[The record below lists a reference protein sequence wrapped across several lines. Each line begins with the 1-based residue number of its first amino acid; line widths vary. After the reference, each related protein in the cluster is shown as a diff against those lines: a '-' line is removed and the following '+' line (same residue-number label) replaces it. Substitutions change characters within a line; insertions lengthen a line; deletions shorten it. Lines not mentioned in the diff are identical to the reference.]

1 MKYCLLE
8 LPYLQQLQIIKNLL
22 AKARW
27 LRSVPKA
34 VKKKL
39 GWSTIFYELK
49 GVVKAKIAQNNSQV
63 SEGGITVKPGQ
74 DSIHELIIWKV
85 NPFVASVT
93 CSRYQ
98 IAFKWSV
105 NFWLQLFSIRW
116 DGKYFNGW
124 NFYLGILQIQENWAG
139 RNFKTNSR
147 VYSLLI
153 SQAKMQT
160 EIHNN

>member
-1 MKYCLLE
+1 MA
-8 LPYLQQLQIIKNLL
+8 LPKKNFKCVQIVLAGAALQIIKNLL
-22 AKARW
+22 VKARW

-39 GWSTIFYELK
+39 GWSTIFHELK
-49 GVVKAKIAQNNSQV
+49 GVVKAKIAQNNSQI
-63 SEGGITVKPGQ
+63 SEGRITVKPGQ

-105 NFWLQLFSIRW
+105 NIWLQFLVNDEMENISMDEISI
-116 DGKYFNGW
+116 
-124 NFYLGILQIQENWAG
+124 
-139 RNFKTNSR
+139 
-147 VYSLLI
+147 
-153 SQAKMQT
+153 
-160 EIHNN
+160 